1 MREIV
6 KDIQAWILSFFIA
19 LFIVFLLKTFIGM
32 PTKIKGDSMYPT
44 LVSKERIILS
54 TWKATFNKVPDRG
67 DCITFEAP
75 SLNSKHYGDTIN
87 PIAFYDENNKNFM
100 DKVLYD
106 VLGITSSSY
115 IKRVIGLP
123 GEHVE
128 IKDGKVYINGTELEE
143 DYLQDGVV
151 TDILHGGR
159 YTDVLVPDGCVY
171 VLGDNRSASSD
182 SRTFGCIP
190 INKIE
195 GKAWIRWWPFEK
207 FGIL

>member
-1 MREIV
+1 
-6 KDIQAWILSFFIA
+6 
-19 LFIVFLLKTFIGM
+19 
-32 PTKIKGDSMYPT
+32 MY
-44 LVSKERIILS
+44 
-54 TWKATFNKVPDRG
+54 N
-67 DCITFEAP
+67 FEAP